1 MNRESTT
8 PLQSF
13 ACGMNVVVI
22 GASGGIGSALTS
34 RLVQHPDVSHVV
46 ACSRSARAQD
56 HAKLHRHRLDLE
68 DEETVADAARSIKSE
83 FETVD
88 LVIVATGILHEG
100 DDLHP
105 EKTWRA
111 LNAERL
117 ARVYRINTIGPA
129 LIAKHFLPLLARDR
143 KSVFAALSAR
153 VGSIADNELGGW
165 HAYRASKAALNML
178 IRNFAIELQR
188 RNAGAIC
195 VGLHPG
201 TVDTGL
207 SQPFQ
212 ANVPEGK
219 LFSPDFVADRLL
231 RVVDGLEPQDSGRQ
245 FAWNGEV
252 VPC

>member
-1 MNRESTT
+1 MNLETTT
-8 PLQSF
+8 PLPTFESGLN
-13 ACGMNVVVI
+13 AVVI
-22 GASGGIGSALTS
+22 GASGGIGSALID
-34 RLVQHPDVSHVV
+34 RLIEHDDVAHVV
-46 ACSRSARAQD
+46 ACSRRALAWD
-56 HAKLHRHRLDLE
+56 HAKLRHHRLDLE
-68 DEETVADAARSIKSE
+68 DEGTIADAAESTKSE
-83 FETVD
+83 LGSVD
-88 LVIVATGILHEG
+88 LVIVATGLLHEG
-100 DDLHP
+100 EHLGP

-111 LNAERL
+111 LNAENL
-117 ARVYRINTIGPA
+117 AQVYRINTIGPA

-153 VGSIADNELGGW
+153 VGSIGDNGLGGW

-178 IRNFAIELQR
+178 IKNFAIELGR

-231 RVVDGLEPQDSGRQ
+231 RVVDGLETSDSGRQ
-245 FAWNGEV
+245 FAWDGQAI
-252 VPC
+252 PY

>member
-1 MNRESTT
+1 MNQESTP

-13 ACGMNVVVI
+13 AGDMNAVVI
-22 GASGGIGSALTS
+22 GASGGIGSALIG
-34 RLVQHPDVSHVV
+34 RLLQHPDVAHVV
-46 ACSRSARAQD
+46 ACSRRARAQD
-56 HAKLHRHRLDLE
+56 HDKLHRHRLDLE
-68 DEETVADAARSIKSE
+68 DEETIADAAKSIKSE
-83 FETVD
+83 LDSVD
-88 LVIVATGILHEG
+88 LVIVATGILHDG
-100 DDLHP
+100 GHLRP

-111 LNAERL
+111 LEAECL

-143 KSVFAALSAR
+143 KSVFAVLSAR
-153 VGSIADNELGGW
+153 VGSIADNQLGGW

-178 IRNFAIELQR
+178 IKTFAIELQR

-195 VGLHPG
+195 AGLHPG

-219 LFSPDFVADRLL
+219 LFSPDFVAGRLL
-231 RVVDGLEPQDSGRQ
+231 RVIDGLETSDSGRQ
-245 FAWNGEV
+245 FAWDGKV
-252 VPC
+252 IPY